1 MIRKARP
8 TDFFKNVLTLT
19 TGTTIAQA
27 IAVLIAPVLTRL
39 YRPAD
44 FGLLTV
50 FISVTA
56 LLGTVVTGKY
66 ELAVV
71 LPARDKD
78 ARRLVWLS
86 LLLTAFCSVLLL
98 AVVLLLHDWLLT
110 HLFRDKGMD
119 VWLYLIPLSVF
130 VTGSFEALRYYS
142 LRARAYKSIAVS
154 SVVRSGTATVFQVAA
169 GLGGMQA
176 AGLLLGNLLSLFS
189 GNLGVGKVFLKGREA
204 GAARPGMKE
213 LKYAAFRYRNFPK
226 FTLPSSLLNTAS
238 LQLPVYV
245 FTVFFSHTVVGL
257 YALSQRVLST
267 PMNIVGAAIG
277 QVYFQKAAEYR
288 GNAEQ
293 IRTLT
298 WGLYKRL
305 LWLGIFPIAI
315 LMFRGDA
322 LFAWVF
328 GREWLIAGQYAQS
341 LSLWFLFV
349 FISSPLSNLFFV
361 QEKQKQ
367 GLILQVIIFTSR
379 AAVLLLCILQQYSAA
394 FTVLLFGIT
403 GAVLFFLFIIYLL
416 SSVGISRITIISYTC
431 LAAAAGIIPV
441 YLIDKLLS

>member
-8 TDFFKNVLTLT
+8 TGFLKNVLTLT

-27 IAVLIAPVLTRL
+27 IPVLIAPVLTRL
-39 YRPAD
+39 YGPSD

-56 LLGTVVTGKY
+56 LLATIVTGKY
-66 ELAVV
+66 ELAIV
-71 LPARDKD
+71 LPAKDKE
-78 ARRLVWLS
+78 ARKLVWLS
-86 LLLTAFCSVLLL
+86 LLLTTLCSGLLLITVLL
-98 AVVLLLHDWLLT
+98 AHDWLLA
-110 HLFRDKGMD
+110 HLFHDKHMD
-119 VWLYLIPLSVF
+119 IWLYFIPLSVF
-130 VTGSFEALRYYS
+130 VTGAFEALRYYS
-142 LRARAYKSIAVS
+142 IRARAYNSIAVS
-154 SVVRSGTATVFQVAA
+154 SVVRSGTAGVGQVVA
-169 GLGGMQA
+169 GLAGMQA

-189 GNLGVGKVFLKGREA
+189 GNLGVAGVFLKNREA
-204 GAARPGMKE
+204 KAVPYSRKE
-213 LKYAAFRYRNFPK
+213 LKLSAFRYRNFPR

-245 FTVFFSHTVVGL
+245 FTAFFSNTIVGL
-257 YALSQRVLST
+257 YALSQRVLSA

-288 GNAEQ
+288 GNADK

-298 WGLYKRL
+298 WELYKRL
-305 LWLGIFPIAI
+305 LWLGVLPIAI
-315 LMFRGDA
+315 LMFRGDI

-328 GREWLIAGQYAQS
+328 GKEWLIAGQYAQS

-403 GAVLFFLFIIYLL
+403 GAVLFFLFIVYLL
-416 SSVGISRITIISYTC
+416 SSVGIPRLTIIGYTC
-431 LAAAAGIIPV
+431 MVLAAGIIPV
-441 YLIDKLLS
+441 YLIDKLLP